1 MWDKLHKQIAV
12 EQEQLHRLLEI
23 YRPILEK
30 CRTSPPSDI
39 ELSGLAA
46 LLNSF
51 YNGVENIFK
60 RICAEVGDSVPE
72 GYSWHK
78 ELLDSMVQAR
88 NHRKAVLSAA
98 LSARLK
104 EYMEFRH
111 FFRHAYVFTLRW
123 DRMKGLVLGFEDTLC
138 QLEAELD
145 SFLRVLINTGPSIK
159 FDV

>member
-1 MWDKLHKQIAV
+1 MWDKLRKQIAV
-12 EQEQLHRLLEI
+12 EEEQLNRLLET

-30 CRTSPPSDI
+30 CRAGPPSDI

-60 RICAEVGDSVPE
+60 RICAELGDPLPE
-72 GYSWHK
+72 GNSWHK
-78 ELLDSMVQAR
+78 ELLDSMIEAR
-88 NHRKAVLSAA
+88 DQRKAVISAA

-111 FFRHAYVFTLRW
+111 FFRHAYIFTLHW
-123 DRMKGLVLGFEDTLC
+123 DRMKGLVLGFEDTLR
-138 QLEAELD
+138 QFEIELD
-145 SFLRVLINTGPSIK
+145 SFLRGAV
-159 FDV
+159 